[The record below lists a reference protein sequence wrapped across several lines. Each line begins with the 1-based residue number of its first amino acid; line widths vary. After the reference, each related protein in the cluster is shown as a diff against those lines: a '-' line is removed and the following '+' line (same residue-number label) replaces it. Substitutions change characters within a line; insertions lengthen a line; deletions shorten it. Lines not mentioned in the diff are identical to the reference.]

1 MIRLGVILFCSV
13 SVNGKLSLSV
23 VSRGMGIRKTYA
35 GLVLSKHVSSNIFS
49 DSFGHLSD
57 IMHWNR
63 DDEISV
69 SLHPKD
75 PAQVKLYV
83 LFYTIHG

>member
-35 GLVLSKHVSSNIFS
+35 GLILSKLTFHPASS
-49 DSFGHLSD
+49 LTLL
-57 IMHWNR
+57 
-63 DDEISV
+63 E
-69 SLHPKD
+69 
-75 PAQVKLYV
+75 
-83 LFYTIHG
+83 